1 MKHVT
6 LRLSKE
12 NDPTDYFDLKYK
24 IIDNDFTRK
33 WINCVLEAQQ
43 KQYNI
48 SEPWAIYNI
57 NDTMNEDYVLKN

>member
-33 WINCVLEAQQ
+33 WINCVLEAHRFTQDLRHIQ
-43 KQYNI
+43 HTTP
-48 SEPWAIYNI
+48 SVA
-57 NDTMNEDYVLKN
+57 DTTM